1 MSQQKRRPP
10 LRWTVEETDTL
21 LPFLLA
27 HVTGKSRNN
36 IKSILARGQVRVN
49 GKVVRQ
55 FDSALASGMVVEAVL
70 WAEPPRPELPFPVL
84 FEDEDI
90 IVIDKPAGL
99 LTIANDKEKVRTAY
113 HILTDYMA
121 ERTKGGRVF
130 VVHRLD
136 RDTSGVV
143 LFAKNEEAK
152 RAFQSDWDKRVVRRG
167 YRALVEGTPEP
178 AEGRAKSFLRETST
192 HLMYSGAPGRDAK
205 EAITHYRTLFAGG
218 GYALMDIDLK
228 TGRKNQIRVHM
239 SDLGHPIAGDK
250 QYKAKT
256 NPLGRLCLHANEL
269 RLIDPRT
276 GEERSFVSKEP
287 APFRRLCRASAAPRK
302 KGV

>member
-1 MSQQKRRPP
+1 MSEPKRRPP

-21 LPFLLA
+21 LSFLLS

-36 IKSILARGQVRVN
+36 IKSILARGQVRVE

-55 FDSALASGMVVEAVL
+55 FDSPLAAGMVVEAVL

-84 FEDEDI
+84 FEDQDI

-121 ERTKGGRVF
+121 QRTKGGRVF

-152 RAFQSDWDKRVVRRG
+152 RAFQSDWDQRVRRRG
-167 YRALVEGTPEP
+167 YRALVEGVPDPEQ
-178 AEGRAKSFLRETST
+178 GYVKSFLRETST

-205 EAITHYRTLFAGG
+205 EAITHYRTVCAGG
-218 GYALMDIDLK
+218 GYALMDIDLE

-276 GEERSFVSKEP
+276 GAERSFVSREP
-287 APFRRLCRASAAPRK
+287 APFRRLCRTGGAGK

>member
-1 MSQQKRRPP
+1 MSQHKRRPP

-36 IKSILARGQVRVN
+36 IKSILARGQVQVN

-55 FDSALASGMVVEAVL
+55 FDSALAAGMVVEAVL

-121 ERTKGGRVF
+121 ERTKGGRIF

-143 LFAKNEEAK
+143 LFAKNEDAK
-152 RAFQSDWDKRVVRRG
+152 HAFQSDWDKRVIRRG
-167 YRALVEGTPEP
+167 YRALVEGMPEP
-178 AEGRAKSFLRETST
+178 AEGHVKSFLRETST
-192 HLMYSGAPGRDAK
+192 HLMYSGAPGRNAK
-205 EAITHYRTLFAGG
+205 EAITHYRTVASGG
-218 GYALMDIDLK
+218 GYALMDIDLE

-287 APFRRLCRASAAPRK
+287 APFRRLCRASCAPRK

>member
-1 MSQQKRRPP
+1 MSQPKRRPP

-21 LPFLLA
+21 LPFLLS

-36 IKSILARGQVRVN
+36 IKSILARGQVRVE
-49 GKVVRQ
+49 GKVVRH
-55 FDSALASGMVVEAVL
+55 FDSPLAPGMVVEAVL

-99 LTIANDKEKVRTAY
+99 LTIANEKEKVRTAY

-121 ERTKGGRVF
+121 QRVRGGRVF

-143 LFAKNEEAK
+143 LFAKNEAAK
-152 RAFQSDWDKRVVRRG
+152 RAFQAGWDKRVLRRG
-167 YRALVEGTPEP
+167 YRALVEGAPEP
-178 AEGRAKSFLRETST
+178 AEGHVRSFLRETST

-205 EAITHYRTLFAGG
+205 EAITHYRTVCAGG
-218 GYALMDIDLK
+218 GYALMDIDLE

-269 RLIDPRT
+269 RLTDPRT

-287 APFRRLCRASAAPRK
+287 APFRRLCRGGGPGK

>member
-1 MSQQKRRPP
+1 MSEPKRRPP

-21 LPFLLA
+21 LSFLLS

-36 IKSILARGQVRVN
+36 IKSILARGQVRVE

-55 FDSALASGMVVEAVL
+55 FDSPLAAGMVVEAVL

-84 FEDEDI
+84 FEDQDI

-121 ERTKGGRVF
+121 QRTKGGRVF

-152 RAFQSDWDKRVVRRG
+152 RAFQSDWDQRVRRRG
-167 YRALVEGTPEP
+167 YRALVEGVPDPEQ
-178 AEGRAKSFLRETST
+178 GYVKSFLRETST

-205 EAITHYRTLFAGG
+205 EAITHYRTVCAGG
-218 GYALMDIDLK
+218 GYALMDIDLE

-269 RLIDPRT
+269 RLVDPRT
-276 GEERSFVSKEP
+276 GAERSFVSREP
-287 APFRRLCRASAAPRK
+287 APFRRLCRTGGAGK

>member
-178 AEGRAKSFLRETST
+178 AEGRVIHCS
-192 HLMYSGAPGRDAK
+192 
-205 EAITHYRTLFAGG
+205 LF
-218 GYALMDIDLK
+218 MW
-228 TGRKNQIRVHM
+228 
-239 SDLGHPIAGDK
+239 
-250 QYKAKT
+250 
-256 NPLGRLCLHANEL
+256 
-269 RLIDPRT
+269 
-276 GEERSFVSKEP
+276 
-287 APFRRLCRASAAPRK
+287 
-302 KGV
+302 

>member
-55 FDSALASGMVVEAVL
+55 FDSALTSGMVVEAVL
-70 WAEPPRPELPFPVL
+70 WAEPPRTELPFPVL

-90 IVIDKPAGL
+90 IIIDKPAGL

-178 AEGRAKSFLRETST
+178 AEGRVKSFLRETST

-276 GEERSFVSKEP
+276 GEERSFVSREP
-287 APFRRLCRASAAPRK
+287 APFRRLCRASGAPRK

>member
-1 MSQQKRRPP
+1 M
-10 LRWTVEETDTL
+10 RWTVEETDTL
-21 LPFLLA
+21 LSFLLS

-36 IKSILARGQVRVN
+36 IKSILARGQVRVE

-55 FDSALASGMVVEAVL
+55 FDSPLAAGMVVEAVL

-84 FEDEDI
+84 FEDQDI

-121 ERTKGGRVF
+121 QRTKGGRVF

-152 RAFQSDWDKRVVRRG
+152 RAFQSDWDQRVRRRG
-167 YRALVEGTPEP
+167 YRALVEGVPDPEQ
-178 AEGRAKSFLRETST
+178 GYVKSFLRETST

-205 EAITHYRTLFAGG
+205 EAITHYRTVCAGG
-218 GYALMDIDLK
+218 GYALMDIDLE

-276 GEERSFVSKEP
+276 GAERSFVSREP
-287 APFRRLCRASAAPRK
+287 APFRRLCRTGGAGK

>member
-143 LFAKNEEAK
+143 LFSKNEEAK

-178 AEGRAKSFLRETST
+178 AEGRVKSFLRETST

>member
-1 MSQQKRRPP
+1 MSEPKRRPP

-21 LPFLLA
+21 LSFLLS

-36 IKSILARGQVRVN
+36 IKSILARGQVRVE

-55 FDSALASGMVVEAVL
+55 FDSPLASGMVVEAVL

-84 FEDEDI
+84 FEDQDI

-121 ERTKGGRVF
+121 QRTKGGRVF

-152 RAFQSDWDKRVVRRG
+152 RAFQSDWDQRVRRRG

-178 AEGRAKSFLRETST
+178 AEGHVRSFLRETST

-205 EAITHYRTLFAGG
+205 EAITHYRTLCAGG
-218 GYALMDIDLK
+218 GYALMDIDLE

-287 APFRRLCRASAAPRK
+287 APFRRLCRTGGPSRK

>member
-178 AEGRAKSFLRETST
+178 AEGRVKSFLRETPT

-276 GEERSFVSKEP
+276 GEERSFVSREP
-287 APFRRLCRASAAPRK
+287 APFRRLCRASGAPRK

>member
-1 MSQQKRRPP
+1 MSEPKRRPP

-21 LPFLLA
+21 LSFLLS

-36 IKSILARGQVRVN
+36 IKSILARGQVRVE

-55 FDSALASGMVVEAVL
+55 FDSPLAAGMVVEAVL

-84 FEDEDI
+84 FEDQDI

-121 ERTKGGRVF
+121 QRTKGGRVF

-152 RAFQSDWDKRVVRRG
+152 RAFQSDWDQRVRRRG
-167 YRALVEGTPEP
+167 YRALVEGVPDPEQ
-178 AEGRAKSFLRETST
+178 GYVKSFLRETST

-205 EAITHYRTLFAGG
+205 EAITHYRTVCAGG
-218 GYALMDIDLK
+218 GYALMDIDLE
-228 TGRKNQIRVHM
+228 TGRKNQIRVHR

-276 GEERSFVSKEP
+276 GAERSFVSREP
-287 APFRRLCRASAAPRK
+287 APFRRLCRTGGAGK

>member
-55 FDSALASGMVVEAVL
+55 FDSALTSGMVVEAVL

-113 HILTDYMA
+113 HILTDYTA

-178 AEGRAKSFLRETST
+178 AEGRVKSFLRETFT

-276 GEERSFVSKEP
+276 GEERSFVSREP
-287 APFRRLCRASAAPRK
+287 APFRRLCRASGAPRK

>member
-152 RAFQSDWDKRVVRRG
+152 RAFQSDWEKRVVRRG

-178 AEGRAKSFLRETST
+178 AEGRVKSFLRETSI

-218 GYALMDIDLK
+218 GYALMDIDLE

-276 GEERSFVSKEP
+276 GEERSFVSREP
-287 APFRRLCRASAAPRK
+287 APFRRLCRASGAPRK

>member
-178 AEGRAKSFLRETST
+178 AEGRVKSFLRETST

-205 EAITHYRTLFAGG
+205 EAITRYRTLFAGG

-276 GEERSFVSKEP
+276 GEERSFVSREP
-287 APFRRLCRASAAPRK
+287 APFRRLCRASGAPRK

>member
-55 FDSALASGMVVEAVL
+55 FDSALTSGMVVEAVL

-178 AEGRAKSFLRETST
+178 AEGRVKSFLRETST

-276 GEERSFVSKEP
+276 GEERSFVSREP
-287 APFRRLCRASAAPRK
+287 APFRRLCRASGAPRK